1 MSYSHLVTRSGTAKK
16 SSFHDRLA
24 FMKVRCTGL
33 PYPQNYIPG
42 LVDVI
47 SVEKHSSSEKDPY
60 QVSAEP
66 FD

>member
-33 PYPQNYIPG
+33 IQLPALEWKARENRSTRIEEERTVRIG
-42 LVDVI
+42 
-47 SVEKHSSSEKDPY
+47 HSIY
-60 QVSAEP
+60 L
-66 FD
+66 